1 MATQSSP
8 DLLIFALL
16 LFALPLP
23 CHFGTPPDTSR
34 GPLAEIP
41 PLSTPNTTLP
51 GGHASCLVSHTMV
64 MLRHPDDHAPGG
76 PPPTDD
82 GARGAGRLNLLL
94 SDAHWESESWA
105 DRLPPLLEPMGVRSI
120 RVNTGREAEQ
130 AILDNRV
137 HIALVDMALP
147 LDSHEPQGG
156 PRVLELLRRLELVPP
171 TVVIKREQTH
181 RNEVREL
188 RAALKA
194 GAFAVV
200 DRPVNHAGF
209 ETMLDVLRRVL
220 ARFYAGRW
228 PAEPGADPS
237 NPRA

>member
-1 MATQSSP
+1 
-8 DLLIFALL
+8 
-16 LFALPLP
+16 
-23 CHFGTPPDTSR
+23 
-34 GPLAEIP
+34 
-41 PLSTPNTTLP
+41 
-51 GGHASCLVSHTMV
+51 
-64 MLRHPDDHAPGG
+64 MLRHPDDYASGGTPPGG
-76 PPPTDD
+76 D
-82 GARGAGRLNLLL
+82 GAPVDNPVDNRGRLNLLL
-94 SDAHWESESWA
+94 SDAHWEAESWA
-105 DRLPPLLEPMGVRSI
+105 DRLPPLLAPMGVRSI

-130 AILDNRV
+130 AILDNQV

-147 LDSHEPQGG
+147 LDSDQPEGG
-156 PRVLELLRRLELVPP
+156 QRVLELLRRLELVPP

-228 PAEPGADPS
+228 PGSPDPS